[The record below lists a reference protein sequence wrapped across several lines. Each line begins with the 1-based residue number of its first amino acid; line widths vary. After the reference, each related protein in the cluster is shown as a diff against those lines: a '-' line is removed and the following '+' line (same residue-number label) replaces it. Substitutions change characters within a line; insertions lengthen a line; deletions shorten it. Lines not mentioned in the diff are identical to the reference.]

1 MTRIADLLDR
11 DFSRPIEEIIKVNN
25 DDQDTVYTELTE
37 YVATDRIKAE
47 YERLFAAMAAAPK
60 SPNEGVGVW
69 ISGFFGSGKSS
80 FAKNLGYVLANREVR
95 GTPASSLFLKQV
107 ESNRVSEY
115 VQYLNQA
122 VPYEIFMFDVQVDL
136 SVQSNAE
143 QIAEVMYRV
152 LLRSLDYAEDYDI
165 SELEIELEG
174 ERNGGSPDGGSK
186 LVRFQELCQQV
197 YKDDWRKIRKGNQ
210 KFARASALLHQL
222 DPDTYASIIC
232 FYEKGF

>member
-1 MTRIADLLDR
+1 M
-11 DFSRPIEEIIKVNN
+11 
-25 DDQDTVYTELTE
+25 
-37 YVATDRIKAE
+37 
-47 YERLFAAMAAAPK
+47 
-60 SPNEGVGVW
+60 
-69 ISGFFGSGKSS
+69 
-80 FAKNLGYVLANREVR
+80 ANREVR

-152 LLRSLDYAEDYDI
+152 LLRNLDYAEDYDI

-174 ERNGGSPDGGSK
+174 EKN
-186 LVRFQELCQQV
+186 LVRFQDLCQQI
-197 YKDDWRKIRKGNQ
+197 YKDDWRKIRKGEPEVRTRQ
-210 KFARASALLHQL
+210 RAATPTRSRHLRFHGDLAGNRQAPSIEAADGEGSRRALV
-222 DPDTYASIIC
+222 
-232 FYEKGF
+232 